1 MSEQLK
7 TFVDALFEPS
17 DLLEIRCFADD
28 RGGAGPRC
36 WLPASELPSDAR
48 PAQYTADGWGVFVG
62 ANPRKREGGKAEDV
76 ALARSL
82 FADVDDAESIEEVES
97 RIEVAGLPEPTL
109 IVSSGR
115 GFHAYWRLAEPLED
129 LAEWSRRQVAIATMI
144 GADELKDAPR
154 VLRLPG
160 TRHRKGEP
168 KPVEIVRSG
177 GARCSADE
185 FPEGLDRL
193 EVVGRGE
200 HSDQGRPGD
209 DFNARGDV
217 RAILERHD
225 WTKVGGGA
233 NERWVRPGGQGSSA
247 TLKEGVFYVHSSN
260 AAPFEPGRGYSA
272 FGVLAM
278 LEHGGD
284 HSDAAAQLRRE
295 GYGEDRPLVS
305 ASPATPQAPALPP
318 QAPYPT
324 DALPPAIADYIR
336 ETARVLH
343 VDESS
348 LGTLLLPILAAT
360 IGNEREIA
368 VRRDWPE
375 PSILWAAIVA
385 RSGSAKTPMLRAA
398 MRGLLE
404 VERELDRKNKER
416 RDKHELE
423 RQAWKDTPKDE
434 RGAEPKRPREDRI
447 VASDATIEKI
457 AQMLG
462 ENARGLLVE
471 VDELAGLI
479 AGFDSYKKAGGGD
492 REKWLT
498 LYNAGTLRVDRKT
511 SDSVKIDRAS
521 VSIVGGIQPSRLREV
536 FSDSMVGSG
545 LAARFLFAMPESRP
559 KVNTAEEIPLEVEEA
574 FVDAFAKLWRLR
586 VPQLESRPG
595 PFTIS
600 LDQRA
605 RARFLAWSN
614 AHNDEGIGLPEGGAL
629 EAWSK
634 LEAMPLRIAL
644 ILHTLDWPA
653 GFECSVD
660 TLERAIALTEWH
672 KAETLRVYDW
682 LAGARAETE
691 DPVVAFVREK
701 HNGDAVVRDLQHAG
715 PLARKPI
722 AEVLSELKRLEE
734 AGKGAIYYGDRSTRR
749 FRLE

>member
-1 MSEQLK
+1 MSDPQTYAE
-7 TFVDALFEPS
+7 TLFEPG
-17 DLLEIRCFADD
+17 DLLEIRYWRD
-28 RGGAGPRC
+28 GA
-36 WLPASELPSDAR
+36 PASPKSEWLTAGELAASTR
-48 PAQYTADGWGVFVG
+48 PGELTEQGFAVFVG
-62 ANPRKREGGKAEDV
+62 ANPRKAKGGKKTEDV

-82 FADVDDAESIEEVES
+82 FIDVDDAGTLAEVES
-97 RIEVAGLPEPTL
+97 RINGAGLPQPTL

-115 GFHAYWRLAEPLED
+115 GFHAYWRLNEPLED
-129 LAEWSRRQVAIATMI
+129 LGAWSRLQTAIATLT
-144 GADELKDAPR
+144 GADDLKDAPR

-160 TRHRKGEP
+160 TLHRKGEP
-168 KPVEIVRSG
+168 KPVEIVRTG
-177 GARCSADE
+177 GARHTRDQ
-185 FPEGLDRL
+185 FPESIESL
-193 EVVGRGE
+193 EVIGRVD
-200 HSDQGRPGD
+200 DQGRPGD
-209 DFNARGDV
+209 EFNKRGDV
-217 RAILERHD
+217 RELLYRHG

-233 NERWVRPGGQGSSA
+233 NERWLRPGGRGSSA
-247 TLKEGVFYVHSSN
+247 TLKDGVFYVHSSN

-284 HSDAAAQLRRE
+284 CSAAAGQLRRN
-295 GYGEDRPLVS
+295 GFGEDRPLVS
-305 ASPATPQAPALPP
+305 ATPAIPGAPTLPP

-324 DALPPAIADYIR
+324 DVFPTAIADYIR
-336 ETARVLH
+336 EAARVLH

-348 LGTLLLPILAAT
+348 VGTLLLPILAAT

-368 VRRDWPE
+368 VRRDWKE
-375 PSILWAAIVA
+375 PSIFWGAIVA
-385 RSGSAKTPMLRAA
+385 RSGSAKTPMLRLA

-404 VERELDRKNKER
+404 VEQELDRGNADRREKYER
-416 RDKHELE
+416 E
-423 RQAWKDTPKDE
+423 RQEWKDTPKAD
-434 RGAEPKRPREDRI
+434 RGAEPVRPREDRI

-462 ENARGLLVE
+462 ENPRGLLVE

-511 SDSVKIDRAS
+511 SASVKIDRAS

-559 KVNTAEEIPLEVEEA
+559 KVNTGEEIPLEVEES

-586 VPQLESRPG
+586 VPELESRPG

-600 LDQRA
+600 LDRRA
-605 RARFLAWSN
+605 RERFLAWSN
-614 AHNDEGIGLPEGGAL
+614 THNQEGAELPEGGIL

-634 LEAMPLRIAL
+634 LEAIPLRISL
-644 ILHTLDWPA
+644 ILHTLEWPA
-653 GFECSVD
+653 GFECSIE

-672 KAETLRVYDW
+672 KAESRRVYDW
-682 LAGARAETE
+682 MAGAKAETD
-691 DPVVAFVREK
+691 DPIVAFIRK
-701 HNGDAVVRDLQHAG
+701 KYDGDASVRNLYSAG
-715 PLARKPI
+715 PLRKRPM
-722 AEVLSELKRLEE
+722 AEIRSELKRLEE
-734 AGKGAIYYGDRSTRR
+734 AGKGETYYSDRTER
-749 FRLE
+749 FRLK